1 MHARTQASIPWVSA
15 FKNVLTGQPMMRQG
29 QRWVTQP
36 HGGMVGVRG
45 CFSNGWSLLVS
56 EREPSDMCM
65 HRDGLKKLCERTKGK
80 PKHRGGLTV
89 VYGHL
94 RCACCPLLFLVEFN
108 PCRVSAGNPT
118 RTYLRTVFSP
128 FVSTRNKR
136 FKN

>member
-1 MHARTQASIPWVSA
+1 M
-15 FKNVLTGQPMMRQG
+15 
-29 QRWVTQP
+29 
-36 HGGMVGVRG
+36 GVRG

-108 PCRVSAGNPT
+108 PCRVSVGNST
-118 RTYLRTVFSP
+118 RTYLRTVVSP
-128 FVSTRNKR
+128 FVSTQNKR
-136 FKN
+136 FKYLVICCRRTERFCRHKRVFFNPRWDTSLQLPTSILCHGL